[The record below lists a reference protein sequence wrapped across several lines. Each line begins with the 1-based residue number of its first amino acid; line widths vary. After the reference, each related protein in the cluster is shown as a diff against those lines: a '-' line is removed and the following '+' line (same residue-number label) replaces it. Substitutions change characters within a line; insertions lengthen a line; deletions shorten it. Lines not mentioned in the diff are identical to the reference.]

1 MTSRWLQLAALA
13 VLATACRSEQADP
26 LAARGANE
34 LAGVAAGLVSDEVVC
49 AGCHSQQAEG
59 YRTVAMSRST
69 SAPGGA
75 APEGELLE
83 YFHGPSGRHYRLE
96 PRAGRV
102 WFSRWIEGPGGER
115 RHLLELPVDF
125 VIGSGAHGRSYVVRT
140 AGDELFLLPVTW
152 YEGLGLRMSPG
163 FDRRDHLGVTRAV
176 RRDCLVCH
184 AATPAL
190 PAGGDRPEA
199 PERFPAA
206 IEPIGCQRCH
216 GPGAEHARLAFAGA
230 RQAAREALVDLGGLA
245 IDRQLAL
252 CESCHLQP
260 SVALAATRA
269 FDRGEYAF
277 RPGMALGEHHIAAV
291 LQQRGRTAQEPFEI
305 NHHAWRLRQ
314 SACFQESP
322 GRPVCT
328 DCHDPHRKLD
338 ADDLAATVRR
348 TCSACHAGT
357 QGCSE
362 PAGRVDRADCAG
374 CHMPRRRPEDVVHVV
389 MTDHRISR
397 RPPAGALDSRVE
409 AELEIEAL
417 LFPSWGGGRS
427 GAEGAAFLAV
437 SALRS
442 TGYRNDS
449 AYEQLLAAA
458 KDLEPMPREVAL
470 ELARAALSRGESTRA
485 QEAIA
490 GLVARDSGDLAA
502 LELRA
507 RLALAGR
514 APERA
519 LADAEAI
526 VAADPQLVEGWQL
539 QGLAQLALGLP
550 EPAVGALERAVA
562 LRELAPQ
569 LWVQLGEAQHRAGD
583 GTAALASWRRALVI
597 EPRTTIAWLSLAEVA
612 QAAGDLAAARDLL
625 EQAAVLVDD
634 RDASVVLA
642 RLEQVDRHLPARED
656 RIAPSQGIAGM
667 GTPSTA
673 SE

>member
-13 VLATACRSEQADP
+13 VLAAACRLEHPDP
-26 LAARGANE
+26 LAARGVLE
-34 LAGVAAGLVSDEVVC
+34 LSGVAAGLVSDEVVC

-69 SAPGGA
+69 SLPGGA
-75 APEGELLE
+75 APEGEVLE
-83 YFHGPSGRHYRLE
+83 YSHRPSGRHYRLE
-96 PRAGRV
+96 PRDGRV
-102 WFSRWIEGPGGER
+102 WFSRWIEGPQGER
-115 RHLLELPVDF
+115 RHVLELPVDF
-125 VIGSGAHGRSYVVRT
+125 VIGSGAHARSYVVRT

-152 YEGLGLRMSPG
+152 YAGLGLRMSPG

-190 PAGGDRPEA
+190 PVGGDRPEA
-199 PERFPAA
+199 PERFPAV

-216 GPGAEHARLAFAGA
+216 GPGAEHARLAFGGA

-260 SVALAATRA
+260 SVALAATRG
-269 FDRGEYAF
+269 FDRGEYDF

-291 LQQRGRTAQEPFEI
+291 VQQRGRAAQEPFEI

-314 SACFQESP
+314 SACFQESS

-328 DCHDPHRKLD
+328 DCHDPHRKPD
-338 ADDLAATVRR
+338 AATLAAKVRA
-348 TCSACHAGT
+348 TCGACHAGAE
-357 QGCSE
+357 GCSE
-362 PAGRVDRADCAG
+362 PAGQAERADCAG

-397 RPPAGALDSRVE
+397 RPPGGALDLR
-409 AELEIEAL
+409 AESELDIEAL
-417 LFPSWGGGRS
+417 VLPPWGGGRP

-458 KDLEPMPREVAL
+458 KNLEPMPREVGL
-470 ELARAALSRGESTRA
+470 ELARAALSRGESVPA
-485 QEAIA
+485 QDAIA
-490 GLVARDSGDLAA
+490 ELIARDVGDLAV

-507 RLALAGR
+507 RAALSER

-539 QGLAQLALGLP
+539 LGLAQLALGRSA
-550 EPAVGALERAVA
+550 PAVGALERAVA
-562 LRELAPQ
+562 LRELSPQ

-583 GTAALASWRRALVI
+583 GAAAAASWRRALVI
-597 EPRTTIAWLSLAEVA
+597 EPRTTMALLGLADVA
-612 QAAGDLAAARDLL
+612 QAAGELAAARALL
-625 EQAAVLVDD
+625 EQAAALVDD
-634 RDASVVLA
+634 RDAGVVLA
-642 RLEQVDRHLPARED
+642 RLEQVERRLGGPR
-656 RIAPSQGIAGM
+656 G
-667 GTPSTA
+667 
-673 SE
+673 